1 MEMNSSFDIFTILY
15 FAGFALAIFCALVLL
30 GIKRG
35 NRTANHILASLLL
48 LISIGIIKA
57 ILFHTRY
64 ILQIPHLIG
73 VTWPLSFIYP
83 PLFFLYVRS
92 LILREVNFK
101 KQAFHFVPFILFV
114 LCLVPFYMQSG
125 DYKVDYLISAW
136 QSTPVL
142 HRVVSGLIILQELIY
157 IVLSLRLLVKHSK
170 KVKSVYSSIEK
181 YNLHW
186 IRSLIIS
193 YILVTGLFF
202 VLRFINTPIKPI
214 HVGPIVIV
222 VYIYVLGYMGVRQPE
237 IFSELDDPR
246 FAKKYLKSGLDTKK
260 ADDYLSKLIRVMEVD
275 RLFIESNLTL
285 HKLANKMSISPNHLS
300 QLLNERLNQSFFDFV
315 NSHRV
320 EEAKKM
326 LRNPASNNLTMLA
339 IAYEVGFS
347 SKSTFNSVFK
357 KYVNMTPSKYKLNP
371 SGSL

>member
-1 MEMNSSFDIFTILY
+1 
-15 FAGFALAIFCALVLL
+15 
-30 GIKRG
+30 
-35 NRTANHILASLLL
+35 
-48 LISIGIIKA
+48 
-57 ILFHTRY
+57 
-64 ILQIPHLIG
+64 
-73 VTWPLSFIYP
+73 
-83 PLFFLYVRS
+83 
-92 LILREVNFK
+92 
-101 KQAFHFVPFILFV
+101 
-114 LCLVPFYMQSG
+114 MQSG